1 MNRKLTGLP
10 TQSCACRLRNPDN
23 WPVLF
28 RPVTAEDSENVRSAK
43 QKNSAACSANAQN
56 AMKKNMLLSAKKPA
70 HGEPLLCLVVHDVL
84 RSPGDSLDAH
94 TRAAIHRARGLRGS
108 ARTKGFVKSVNRCP
122 VFLTT
127 PGSSR
132 YARKRGS
139 SLRMR
144 HPQRTGHSQQ
154 CCGRPHLA
162 GILVGDL

>member
-1 MNRKLTGLP
+1 MPMNRKLTGLP

-56 AMKKNMLLSAKKPA
+56 ATKKNMLLSAKNPA

-122 VFLTT
+122 VFFEHAGFVTIREKAGVVIEDET
-127 PGSSR
+127 PTANG
-132 YARKRGS
+132 
-139 SLRMR
+139 
-144 HPQRTGHSQQ
+144 P
-154 CCGRPHLA
+154 
-162 GILVGDL
+162 